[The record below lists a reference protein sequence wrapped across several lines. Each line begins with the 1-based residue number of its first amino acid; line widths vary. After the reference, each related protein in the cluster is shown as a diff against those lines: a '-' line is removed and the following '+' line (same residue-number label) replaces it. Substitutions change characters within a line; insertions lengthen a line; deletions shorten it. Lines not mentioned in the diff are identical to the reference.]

1 MKQVPHSLSYH
12 ETSLT
17 KVGVRPMHAPAS
29 KIDERESEMKSFD
42 TTWSSVYPMIP
53 LYSGDSAFALISAL
67 ISSIVAPFS
76 SLHVRSTTETSG
88 VGTRNAMPVS
98 LPLRSGITLPTAFA
112 APVDEGMMF
121 WPAPRPPRQSLP
133 DGPSTVFCVAFAS
146 SYSTEPLYWP
156 WVESYLKRYAA
167 YLTSQNGSLTAL
179 TQAPSFWHAARHTRR
194 PMRPKPEIP
203 RLADIFESLVVTA
216 CLPS

>member
-98 LPLRSGITLPTAFA
+98 LPLRSGITLPTAGAAPA
-112 APVDEGMMF
+112 APVLARRAVDRLLRRRRRVDRRHQPLDDGVLLVDDLGEGGE
-121 WPAPRPPRQSLP
+121 AVGRARRVRQHVDVL
-133 DGPSTVFCVAFAS
+133 GV
-146 SYSTEPLYWP
+146 L
-156 WVESYLKRYAA
+156 
-167 YLTSQNGSLTAL
+167 
-179 TQAPSFWHAARHTRR
+179 
-194 PMRPKPEIP
+194 
-203 RLADIFESLVVTA
+203 
-216 CLPS
+216 